1 MIATMA
7 ASRGGAHLAKNTST
21 GLRVTQARVLRSE
34 WTKFTSLRSTLYTLL
49 VAVVL
54 TVGFGALF
62 AAVTANQYARFSPA
76 ELARFNPIITSL
88 DGVTFSVLAVG
99 VLGVLLM
106 SGEYSTGMI
115 RASLSVVPR
124 RLPVL
129 WGKLA
134 VFTGVVLIVSVAAT
148 LSAFLLGQYLLSSNG
163 LGVGLS
169 ATGAVR
175 SVVGAALYLTVA
187 GLIGVSL
194 GALFRNT
201 AAAISTFVAVFFVLP
216 PLTLLLPAS
225 WTANFA
231 QYLPSNAGGAL
242 FGLDRITNP
251 LAPWTGFAV
260 LCGYA
265 AVLIGVAA
273 WQLRRVDT

>member
-62 AAVTANQYARFSPA
+62 AAVTAIQYARFSPA

-115 RASLSVVPR
+115 RASLSVGQAR
-124 RLPVL
+124 RLHRGRAHCVGGRHPERVPV
-129 WGKLA
+129 GAVLA
-134 VFTGVVLIVSVAAT
+134 EQQWARGRPQRGRCG
-148 LSAFLLGQYLLSSNG
+148 AFGRRRRFVPHRG
-163 LGVGLS
+163 RADRGEPRGRCS
-169 ATGAVR
+169 ATPPQPFPR
-175 SVVGAALYLTVA
+175 S
-187 GLIGVSL
+187 S
-194 GALFRNT
+194 RC
-201 AAAISTFVAVFFVLP
+201 S
-216 PLTLLLPAS
+216 S
-225 WTANFA
+225 CCH
-231 QYLPSNAGGAL
+231 
-242 FGLDRITNP
+242 R
-251 LAPWTGFAV
+251 
-260 LCGYA
+260 
-265 AVLIGVAA
+265 
-273 WQLRRVDT
+273 

>member
-7 ASRGGAHLAKNTST
+7 ASRGGAHRGNTAA

-34 WTKFTSLRSTLYTLL
+34 WTKFISLRSTLYTLL

-62 AAVTANQYARFSPA
+62 AAVTANQYARFSPG
-76 ELARFNPIITSL
+76 ELARFNPITTSL

-134 VFTGVVLIVSVAAT
+134 VFAGVVLTVSVAAT

-169 ATGAVR
+169 AAG

-251 LAPWTGFAV
+251 LAPWAGFAV

-265 AVLIGVAA
+265 VVLIGVAA
-273 WQLRRVDT
+273 WQLRRADA